1 MQYPHECIHIH
12 TDYMITL
19 LLSLFFHCALWVCV
33 CRVGLRIRMSTSD
46 ELISVKRKKTG
57 KKKTP
62 TRPLP
67 LRFYVRSSYWRLV
80 YRVSVVARHR
90 RPKDIRLSKEKKGGK
105 TETDMQSKAMEGV
118 PVVHTHTKTPFL
130 IFLSIFLH
138 LCWSSLPIFFLS
150 FSSCWFNLHG
160 LLHHY
165 HRPFA
170 RWKKKSTSCIHIKGQ
185 LDRATRTIKEWVT
198 QEHDFSFIIVIMP
211 VEASSALFFTI
222 IRCFLSRNVTTDY
235 YYYYYYFAIGHFW
248 PWDLF
253 FCKYFQK
260 KMSTTGIYIYI
271 HVCVHDV

>member
-1 MQYPHECIHIH
+1 MSNRHQQTAVLFRSTFKLWKAINVQCNILTCAFTFTQITWLLCSCLSSFTVPYEC
-12 TDYMITL
+12 
-19 LLSLFFHCALWVCV
+19 VCV

-67 LRFYVRSSYWRLV
+67 LRFSVRSSYWRLV
-80 YRVSVVARHR
+80 YHVSVVARHR

-165 HRPFA
+165 HRPSA
-170 RWKKKSTSCIHIKGQ
+170 RWKKES
-185 LDRATRTIKEWVT
+185 
-198 QEHDFSFIIVIMP
+198 
-211 VEASSALFFTI
+211 
-222 IRCFLSRNVTTDY
+222 
-235 YYYYYYFAIGHFW
+235 
-248 PWDLF
+248 
-253 FCKYFQK
+253 
-260 KMSTTGIYIYI
+260 
-271 HVCVHDV
+271 